1 MCNVIILF
9 CAIRSSSFASCI
21 SCPHKTLHYSYFLL
35 LSSLNIAIKNI
46 ENQQIKNPNKAVT
59 GWIKKL
65 LISSKNICN

>member
-21 SCPHKTLHYSYFLL
+21 SCPHETLHYSQF
-35 LSSLNIAIKNI
+35 LSSLNIAMKNI

-65 LISSKNICN
+65 LINSSI